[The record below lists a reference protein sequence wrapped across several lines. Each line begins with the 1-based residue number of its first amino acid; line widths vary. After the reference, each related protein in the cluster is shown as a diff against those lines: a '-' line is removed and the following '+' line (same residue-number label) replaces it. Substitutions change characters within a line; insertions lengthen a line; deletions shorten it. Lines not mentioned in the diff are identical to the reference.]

1 MAPRLVVA
9 LLLAAGPV
17 RAEENGAIAKRHF
30 EEATKAFRL
39 GEFPRAVEEYRAA
52 YNAKPEPSILYN
64 IAQAYRL
71 AGNLQQAVFF
81 YRSYLHTLPNAENR
95 AEVTERIAAIDEQL
109 KAEKAV
115 TTKPPNTLAPVPPI
129 ETQPIPPPGANEKP
143 ASAPPAAV
151 VEEAPRRPLVKR
163 WWLWTTVGV
172 AAAGIALGVGLGV
185 GLSGPADAPASGL
198 GAAKV
203 FY

>member
-1 MAPRLVVA
+1 MAPRFVVA

-17 RAEENGAIAKRHF
+17 RAEENGALAKRHF

-39 GEFPRAVEEYRAA
+39 GEFSRAVEEYRAA
-52 YNAKPEPSILYN
+52 YNAKPEPPILYN

-71 AGNLQQAVFF
+71 AGNLEQALFF
-81 YRSYLHTLPNAENR
+81 YRSYLHTLPTAENR
-95 AEVTERIAAIDEQL
+95 AEVTERIAAIDQQL

-115 TTKPPNTLAPVPPI
+115 TTKPPNTLAPVAPI
-129 ETQPIPPPGANEKP
+129 ETVPIPPPEANEKA
-143 ASAPPAAV
+143 ASSRPVV
-151 VEEAPRRPLVKR
+151 VEEAPRRPLVKS

-185 GLSGPADAPASGL
+185 GLSGPAEAPASGL